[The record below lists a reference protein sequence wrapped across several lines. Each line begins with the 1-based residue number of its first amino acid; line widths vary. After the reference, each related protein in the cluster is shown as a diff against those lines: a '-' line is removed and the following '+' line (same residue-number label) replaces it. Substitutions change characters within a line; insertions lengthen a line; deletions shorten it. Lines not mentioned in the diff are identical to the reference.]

1 MIRHATYPFKF
12 GYLRVSYDD
21 DKLVS
26 IRSQGQ
32 PSEESLPNKLSNQTF
47 KQIQEYLAGERR
59 IFDLPFHMQ
68 GTDFQV
74 KVWKALLDIPYGE
87 TRSYGQIAAV
97 IGQPRASQAIGG
109 AVGRNPLWILVPC
122 HRVIGSDGSLTGYAG
137 GLAMKKALLNLESLH
152 QDRLQFCH
160 K

>member
-21 DKLVS
+21 DKIVS
-26 IRSQGQ
+26 IRSQDQ
-32 PSEESLPNKLSNQTF
+32 PSEASLPNKLSNQTF
-47 KQIQEYLAGERR
+47 KQIQEYLAGERQ
-59 IFDLPFHMQ
+59 IFDLPFRMQ

-74 KVWKALLDIPYGE
+74 KVWRALLDIPYGQ
-87 TRSYGQIAAV
+87 TRTYGQIAAA

-109 AVGRNPLWILVPC
+109 AVGRNSLWILVPC
-122 HRVIGSDGSLTGYAG
+122 HRVIGADGSLTGYAG
-137 GLAMKKALLNLESLH
+137 GLAMKKTLLNLESLH
-152 QDRLQFCH
+152 QDRIQHCQ

>member
-1 MIRHATYPFKF
+1 MIRHATYPFNF

-122 HRVIGSDGSLTGYAG
+122 HRVIGADGSLTGYAG
-137 GLAMKKALLNLESLH
+137 GLAMKKALLNIERFHHDHIHLC
-152 QDRLQFCH
+152 Q

>member
-1 MIRHATYPFKF
+1 MIRYATYPFKF

-32 PSEESLPNKLSNQTF
+32 PSEASLPNKLSNQTF

-137 GLAMKKALLNLESLH
+137 GLAMKKALLNIERFHHDHIHLC
-152 QDRLQFCH
+152 Q

>member
-1 MIRHATYPFKF
+1 MIRYATYPFKF
-12 GYLRVSYDD
+12 GHLRVSYDD

-32 PSEESLPNKLSNQTF
+32 PSEASLPNKLSNQTF
-47 KQIQEYLAGERR
+47 KQIQEYLAGERQ
-59 IFDLPFHMQ
+59 IFDLPFRMQ

-74 KVWKALLDIPYGE
+74 KVWRALLDIPYGQ
-87 TRSYGQIAAV
+87 TRTYGQIAAA

-122 HRVIGSDGSLTGYAG
+122 HRVIGADGSLTGYAG
-137 GLAMKKALLNLESLH
+137 GLAMKKTLLNLESLH

>member
-1 MIRHATYPFKF
+1 MIRYATYPFKF

-32 PSEESLPNKLSNQTF
+32 PSEASLPNKLSNQTF
-47 KQIQEYLAGERR
+47 KQIQEYLAGERQ
-59 IFDLPFHMQ
+59 IFDLPFRMQ

-74 KVWKALLDIPYGE
+74 KVWRALLDIPYGQ
-87 TRSYGQIAAV
+87 TRTYGQIAAA

-122 HRVIGSDGSLTGYAG
+122 HRVIGADGSLTGYAG
-137 GLAMKKALLNLESLH
+137 GLAMKKTLLNLESLH

>member
-1 MIRHATYPFKF
+1 MIRHATYLFKF

-59 IFDLPFHMQ
+59 IFDLPFHIQ

-137 GLAMKKALLNLESLH
+137 GLAMKKALLNIERFHHDHIHLC
-152 QDRLQFCH
+152 Q

>member
-137 GLAMKKALLNLESLH
+137 GLAMKKALLNIERFHHDHIHLC
-152 QDRLQFCH
+152 Q